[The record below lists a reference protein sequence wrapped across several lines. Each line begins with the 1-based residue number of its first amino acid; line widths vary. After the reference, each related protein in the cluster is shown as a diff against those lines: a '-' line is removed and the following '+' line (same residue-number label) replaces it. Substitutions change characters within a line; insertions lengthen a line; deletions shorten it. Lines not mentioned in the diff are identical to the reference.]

1 MWLDLLSTFVLTP
14 FLIFTEE
21 DPDFVPDDV
30 EYGTVL
36 TPALP
41 LDRVACRRFRMV
53 QVSDDPLFVV
63 NVVVWV
69 LVVILA
75 IVALHCP
82 LPRRVVR

>member
-1 MWLDLLSTFVLTP
+1 MDLLSTFVLTP
-14 FLIFTEE
+14 FLIFIEE
-21 DPDFVPDDV
+21 DPDFVPADV

-36 TPALP
+36 HPALP
-41 LDRVACRRFRMV
+41 VDRVARRRFRMA
-53 QVSDDPLFVV
+53 QDSDDPLFVV

-75 IVALHCP
+75 IVALNCP